1 MQIMQTWSQPF
12 MAGFLI
18 GDHEDEKM
26 MQRRKEDAIIEKEQK
41 TNIVVMC
48 ITDMRVNRHEKYP

>member
-12 MAGFLI
+12 VAGFLI

-26 MQRRKEDAIIEKEQK
+26 MQRRKEDAIIEKRAEDK
-41 TNIVVMC
+41 HCGNVH
-48 ITDMRVNRHEKYP
+48 N